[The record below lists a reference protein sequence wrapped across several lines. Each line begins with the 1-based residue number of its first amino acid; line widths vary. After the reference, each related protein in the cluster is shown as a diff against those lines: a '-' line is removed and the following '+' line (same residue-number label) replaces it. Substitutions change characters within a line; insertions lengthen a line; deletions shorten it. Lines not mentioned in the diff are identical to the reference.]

1 VTDCE
6 FDGPTPG
13 INSMLSFGSVPVS
26 ADGAV
31 LGEFE
36 AVLELLDGAMRDEI
50 TMAFWARRPLAW
62 AAATEKPQPA
72 LQAMQS
78 FVDWVGAIEGE
89 PVFAAHPLALDGLWF
104 DYCPRR
110 FIGRPLLPWAAD
122 RLFRHPPLCLMSFV
136 AGKTGRQQGKCDVQ
150 HYPAEWLARSP
161 IRIARSTS
169 PRLCRSA
176 ALLQPEKLSAIVQKQ
191 LRAAVV
197 RQRDADPADLR

>member
-1 VTDCE
+1 MPPYHVVTDCE

-13 INSMLSFGSVPVS
+13 INSMLSFGSVAVS

-36 AVLELLDGAMRDEI
+36 AVLEPLDGAMRDEI
-50 TMAFWARRPLAW
+50 TMAFWARHPLAW
-62 AAATEKPQPA
+62 AAATEKPELPA
-72 LQAMQS
+72 VLVRR
-78 FVDWVGAIEGE
+78 FGDWLGAIEGE
-89 PVFAAHPLALDGLWF
+89 PIFAAHPLALDGLWF

-150 HYPAEWLARSP
+150 HYPAEWLGSVAHTHRAIEAPAAMP
-161 IRIARSTS
+161 ICCASSAGKAERYSAKTA
-169 PRLCRSA
+169 PRRRGSA
-176 ALLQPEKLSAIVQKQ
+176 A
-191 LRAAVV
+191 RC
-197 RQRDADPADLR
+197 